1 MRLPVPLTL
10 ISALL
15 LCCVCQ
21 RANSQNLPAKKNSE
35 ATVSGKVTIKGKPAP
50 GVVVGLRASQPTQ
63 SDSTFKAT
71 TDSEGNYRIADVP
84 GGSFQVAPVAPAL
97 VISDVNNSMGQ
108 TVVITEGEN
117 VEGIDF
123 ELIHGG
129 VITGRVTDAGG
140 HPAIEERITLSPVDQ
155 RNQRGS
161 FSSAPNMFVTDD
173 RGIYRLFGVRPGHY
187 KISVGEGDH
196 GYYRSMGSGRSIR
209 PSTFY
214 PDTTDPTKATIVE
227 IEEGT
232 EATGIDIA
240 MGQTPQGFS
249 VNGRVVDG
257 ETGKPVANVT
267 IGLAKI
273 LVVDASNSRSIGG
286 GAGARSDRL
295 GEFRLE
301 NLTPGKYTISVYPP
315 PESNLRAEPVTFDVL
330 DQDVTGLV
338 IKAGMG
344 ASVSGTVLLEGTKD
358 PRALA
363 ALAQAYVAA
372 YIVQSPNVT
381 SGHSGRINP
390 DGSFQVGGLQA
401 GLANFSL
408 ETMDNTRGLALLRV
422 ERDGVAQP
430 AGIQIQNAEKVTGI
444 RIVVTYSNGSIR
456 GVIKTENGTL
466 PATGRFIVQ
475 LAKPAEPNGNQQPVN
490 ADSRGHF
497 LVEGLAAG
505 TYELRVIAYVPESR
519 QRAQSAKQLVTVT
532 DGATTEVTVT
542 IDLTPSP
549 GP

>member
-1 MRLPVPLTL
+1 MRLPVPLAL

-21 RANSQNLPAKKNSE
+21 RANSQNLPAKKNPE

-123 ELIHGG
+123 ELIRGG

-140 HPAIEERITLSPVDQ
+140 HPAIEERITLSPADQ
-155 RNQRGS
+155 NNQRGAS
-161 FSSAPNMFVTDD
+161 FSAPRMFVTDD
-173 RGIYRLFGVRPGHY
+173 RGIYRLFGVRPGRY
-187 KISVGEGDH
+187 KISVGEGDN
-196 GYYRSMGSGRSIR
+196 GYYRGMGSGRSIR

-214 PDTTDPTKATIVE
+214 PDVTDPAKATIVE

-249 VNGRVVDG
+249 ANGRVVDG

-273 LVVDASNSRSIGG
+273 VVIDTGNSRSIGG

-295 GEFRLE
+295 GEFHLE
-301 NLTPGKYTISVYPP
+301 NLTPGKYTVSVYPP
-315 PESNLRAEPVTFDVL
+315 PESNLRAEPVTLDVL

-338 IKAGMG
+338 IKAVMG
-344 ASVSGTVLLEGTKD
+344 ASVSGTVLLEGTKN

-363 ALAQAYVAA
+363 ALGQAYVAA
-372 YIVQSPNVT
+372 YIQSPNVT
-381 SGHSGRINP
+381 SGHSARVNP

-401 GLANFSL
+401 GLVNFSL
-408 ETMDNTRGLALLRV
+408 ETMDNARGLTVLRV
-422 ERDGVAQP
+422 EHDGVAQTG
-430 AGIQIQNAEKVTGI
+430 GIQIQSSEKVTGI
-444 RIVVTYSNGSIR
+444 RIVVAYNNGGIR

-466 PATGRFIVQ
+466 PPSGRFIIQ
-475 LAKPAEPNGNQQPVN
+475 LLKPAEPNGNQQPVN